1 MCWMEAYICVGGAL
15 IVAFPAWARPIRH
28 PRKIRI
34 SKKDSA
40 ISPPRVTAPKARF
53 SITKNLQ
60 CVTYKT
66 VNELESMN
74 QVALSC
80 PRVRQGLWKAI
91 HFQVPTEAFLERPSS
106 TNNILQHLSVV
117 TMNVTCWFL
126 QLYPR
131 PSPPERTQYL
141 QSLFLSARSYS
152 HQGARKQ
159 KPQNSAGI

>member
-1 MCWMEAYICVGGAL
+1 MCRRCSDSC
-15 IVAFPAWARPIRH
+15 
-28 PRKIRI
+28 I
-34 SKKDSA
+34 SSM
-40 ISPPRVTAPKARF
+40 SPPDPSPKEDQNQQKGQRDWF
-53 SITKNLQ
+53 TVCNSTKNHFITINLQ
-60 CVTYKT
+60 CVTYKN
-66 VNELESMN
+66 VNEFDSVN

-131 PSPPERTQYL
+131 PSPQERTQYL